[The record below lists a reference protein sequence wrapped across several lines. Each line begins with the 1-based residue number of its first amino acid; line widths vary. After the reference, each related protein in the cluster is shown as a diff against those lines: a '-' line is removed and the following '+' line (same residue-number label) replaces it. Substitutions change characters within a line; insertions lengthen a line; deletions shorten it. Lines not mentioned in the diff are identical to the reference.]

1 MFFYFAVQKPCH
13 AALFFAGARKKSCH
27 APWQPELGSAEAW
40 HVFYFAQRE
49 KKHAMPPGS
58 QPEDGRARSIED
70 SLWECARAEPR
81 PAKKKHAMPRA
92 GLAGPKN
99 NAMVNCFS
107 RAREKKSCHASGWPG
122 RALLRHGMF
131 FISAK
136 NNAELFFAWDP
147 RALVGGI
154 FAIHLKNAPLGQ
166 NALEKRASGFPE
178 NALISSQKIANALK
192 RLHFE
197 I

>member
-1 MFFYFAVQKPCH
+1 MACFFF
-13 AALFFAGARKKSCH
+13 R
-27 APWQPELGSAEAW
+27 AW
-40 HVFYFAQRE
+40 HVFLFRGPKTMPCCTIFRGRAKKNHAMPPGSRSWALLRHGMFFISRSAK

-58 QPEDGRARSIED
+58 QPADGRARSIED

-136 NNAELFFAWDP
+136 NNAGLFFAWDP
-147 RALVGGI
+147 RALLVC
-154 FAIHLKNAPLGQ
+154 
-166 NALEKRASGFPE
+166 S
-178 NALISSQKIANALK
+178 
-192 RLHFE
+192 
-197 I
+197 